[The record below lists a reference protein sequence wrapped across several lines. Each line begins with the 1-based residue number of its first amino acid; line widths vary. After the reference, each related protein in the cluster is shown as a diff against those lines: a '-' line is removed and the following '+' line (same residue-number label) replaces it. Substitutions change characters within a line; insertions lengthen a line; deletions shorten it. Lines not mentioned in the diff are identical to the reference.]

1 MGTVFAPHGPAV
13 LKRNV
18 SQGAVAGAFFTGDAS
33 VRGMKLPGVH
43 EQSVIESTNY
53 VCQGKFSNEGF

>member
-43 EQSVIESTNY
+43 EQSVIECTY
-53 VCQGKFSNEGF
+53 DICKGKFPDKRF